1 MYSRL
6 KFYTSFM
13 IGGFLAVVYTWKLA
27 LGRVNPSDC
36 LAIYWN
42 GPTPNVGLYF
52 FSSSSR

>member
-36 LAIYWN
+36 LAIY
-42 GPTPNVGLYF
+42 
-52 FSSSSR
+52 

>member
-13 IGGFLAVVYTWKLA
+13 IGGFLAVVYYTWKLA

-36 LAIYWN
+36 LAIY
-42 GPTPNVGLYF
+42 
-52 FSSSSR
+52 